1 MTDAPKSRTFME
13 RDIQETIR
21 NIVTA
26 VDQAYMK
33 TVSLPE
39 FEKGL
44 IEEVH
49 FLIPYN
55 NEEMRKVEDYI
66 RQHLKEL
73 YQLAH
78 SLS

>member
-1 MTDAPKSRTFME
+1 ME
-13 RDIQETIR
+13 YDIQETVR

-26 VDQAYMK
+26 VDRDYMK
-33 TVSLPE
+33 TVGLSE

-55 NEEMRKVEDYI
+55 SKEMKKAETYI

-73 YQLAH
+73 YQLAC
-78 SLS
+78 SSS